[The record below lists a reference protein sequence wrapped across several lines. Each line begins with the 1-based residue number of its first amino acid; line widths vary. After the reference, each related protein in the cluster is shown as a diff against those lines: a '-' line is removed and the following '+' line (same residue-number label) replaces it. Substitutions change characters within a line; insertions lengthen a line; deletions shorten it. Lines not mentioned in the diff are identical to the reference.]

1 MSDTKGSAVGFG
13 MTATVIMEVLC
24 VAGVLF
30 MIRFFVALFREGR
43 PKSPSCVVYL
53 SSWPTEQG
61 VLHLASEPG
70 ARSARSDTGHP
81 TRFQVI
87 VGGTNPPVRRVG

>member
-43 PKSPSCVVYL
+43 PKSPSRVVCL
-53 SSWPTEQG
+53 SSLPTPSGNG
-61 VLHLASEPG
+61 VLQLASDAR
-70 ARSARSDTGHP
+70 ARSEWSDP
-81 TRFQVI
+81 TRFQAI